1 MRRLIFLALIFA
13 SLTGVSQGRREL
25 QYYSSLMETIPFIS
39 IKFVYAGM
47 SFDKADYWYSLNAS
61 PFENVY
67 DVGKEDIYPVVVLKD
82 LKLKPDSNFLRI
94 YYREGNGF
102 KQFSDTLFFIHPKLT
117 VKDVKQN
124 STSIGL
130 TNGYYLIHKDQEVSI
145 DYSASFGNLTSYKK
159 PIYKD
164 TGAENIT
171 QINYKLS
178 NGTPKQAAASGILKI
193 SSFKPGLNQLVIQY
207 KTEVSM
213 NYPQDTIS
221 FFYTWFELDPLFNS
235 AGEIWKMDTL
245 IRLNG
250 YPAGGWFTGNGIEGN
265 SLYFNPAKA
274 VAGNIILTYHFP
286 YKGKDLTTTGT
297 VSVLSY
303 DFSLTGAQSVC
314 ANSSNVDY
322 TISNYNSGFDYTW
335 TITGGS
341 LVSKNNTTGTLK
353 WDKNAGVGLIKV
365 TASHKISSYKVTKY
379 LSVYKTSN
387 QAYDVPSI
395 FFGDADNRLVISSFT
410 TAYEYQWI
418 PDGLNPVVTKSH
430 FYYFNTAI
438 KTKVTLLVKTEKGC
452 ESSATIN
459 LPNKASSA
467 GAAPGGGQAAATVKN
482 PGSVIF
488 PNPAKDQIFISVRE
502 NIGEMMNMSI
512 YDAKSNLMLNRN
524 LNSEKNG
531 EIIRVDVSGFISG
544 VYFVVVEGSAGN
556 LHEKFMVTK

>member
-13 SLTGVSQGRREL
+13 SLTGISQGRREL
-25 QYYSSLMETIPFIS
+25 QYYSSLLETIPNITVTF
-39 IKFVYAGM
+39 KYAGM
-47 SFDKADYWYSLNAS
+47 SFNKADYWYSLNSS
-61 PFENVY
+61 PIENV
-67 DVGKEDIYPVVVLKD
+67 DSVGKEDIYPVIFLVN

-117 VKDVKQN
+117 VKEVKQN
-124 STSIGL
+124 NTAIGL

-145 DYSASFGNLTSYKK
+145 DYSASFGNLAGYKK

-171 QINYKLS
+171 QINYKL
-178 NGTPKQAAASGILKI
+178 GDGILKQVVASGILKI
-193 SSFKPGLNQLVIQY
+193 SSFKTGLNQLVIQY

-274 VAGNIILTYHFP
+274 GVGNHVLTYHFP

-297 VSVLSY
+297 ISVLSY
-303 DFSLTGAQSVC
+303 DFSLSGAQSVC

-322 TISNYNSGFDYTW
+322 TISNYNSGFDYIW

-341 LVSKNNTTGTLK
+341 LVSKNNTTGTVK

-365 TASHKISSYKVTKY
+365 TASHKISTYKVSKY

-395 FFGDADNRLVISSFT
+395 FFGDADNRLVISSDT
-410 TAYEYQWI
+410 TAYEYQWT
-418 PDGLNPVVTKSH
+418 PDGQSTVVTKSH
-430 FYYFNTAI
+430 FYYFNTPI
-438 KTKVTLLVKTEKGC
+438 KTKVTLLLKTEKGC
-452 ESSATIN
+452 ESSATIT
-459 LPNKASSA
+459 LPNKVSSA
-467 GAAPGGGQAAATVKN
+467 NAAPGSIQAAAAMKN
-482 PGSVIF
+482 PESVIF
-488 PNPAKDQIFISVRE
+488 PNPAKDQIFILVHE
-502 NIGEMMNMSI
+502 NIGEMVSLSV
-512 YDAKSNLMLNRN
+512 YDAKSNLVLNRN
-524 LNSEKNG
+524 LKAEHNR

-544 VYFVVVEGSAGN
+544 VYIAVVKGSSGN
-556 LHEKFMVTK
+556 MHEKFMVTK